1 MTRAFDLN
9 RRSALLAGAGLGLS
23 VTFLGRQTFAA
34 SEGDMARRKLV
45 VFICRGAMDGL
56 SVSPP
61 IGDSNYA
68 GLRGAIA
75 IAGFGQPNGALQLD
89 STFGLH
95 PKLAAV
101 HALALK
107 GQARIAPAIATP
119 DRARSHFEAQDV
131 LETGVPEVDNTG
143 SGWLNRA
150 MESLSAARK
159 VDAISVGAQ
168 APLIL
173 RGRLQ
178 AASWSPGGY
187 KDRDARLP
195 AILTDL
201 YAGDPLL
208 SPALASG
215 LQTEAM
221 AKVASSMPDEAD
233 PLMTGANA
241 DPAAPRPAVNTAMQA
256 AAAPDMQ
263 GGAQGGGAQSLQR
276 YGAQVTQQA
285 IDAARKIG
293 VTLANFM
300 TEPNGP
306 QIAAVSLDGFDTHA
320 NQGAA
325 DGQLANRLRGLD
337 AVLDGLSSGLG
348 PEWNNTVVVVAT
360 EFGRTARI
368 NGTKGTDHGTAS
380 TALVLGGSLKRGG
393 IIGDWPTLE
402 PARLFEN
409 RDTAPTMD
417 MRAVFKGVLAEQLG
431 VDRRALDTTIFPD
444 SASVAPAT
452 GILA

>member
-1 MTRAFDLN
+1 MTRSFDLS
-9 RRSALLAGAGLGLS
+9 RRSALFAATGLGLS
-23 VTFLGRQTFAA
+23 VTFLGRQAFAA
-34 SEGDMARRKLV
+34 SEGGMAKRKLV

-68 GLRGAIA
+68 ALRGSIA
-75 IAGFGQPNGALQLD
+75 IPGFDQTDGALKLD
-89 STFGLH
+89 ETFGLH

-131 LETGVPEVDNTG
+131 LETGVPEADNNG

-150 MESLSAARK
+150 MEALSAQRK
-159 VDAISVGAQ
+159 VEAISVGAQ

-221 AKVASSMPDEAD
+221 AKIATAMPAADPMTADATMTSAASSPDA
-233 PLMTGANA
+233 MAMQ
-241 DPAAPRPAVNTAMQA
+241 PAAMQTAG
-256 AAAPDMQ
+256 AAPGAPQTPQ
-263 GGAQGGGAQSLQR
+263 GYAAQ
-276 YGAQVTQQA
+276 YGQQA

-293 VTLANFM
+293 TTLANFM

-306 QIAAVSLDGFDTHA
+306 QIAAVSIDGFDTHA
-320 NQGAA
+320 NQGGA

-337 AVLDGLSSGLG
+337 AVLDGLATGLG

-360 EFGRTARI
+360 EFGRTAHI

-380 TALVLGGSLKRGG
+380 TALVLGGGLKRGG
-393 IIGDWPTLE
+393 LIGDWPTLQE
-402 PARLFEN
+402 AKLFEN

-417 MRAVFKGVLAEQLG
+417 MRALFKGVLAEQLG
-431 VDRRALDTTIFPD
+431 VDRRALDTTVFPN
-444 SASVAPAT
+444 SADVAPAV
-452 GILA
+452 GIVA

>member
-1 MTRAFDLN
+1 M
-9 RRSALLAGAGLGLS
+9 
-23 VTFLGRQTFAA
+23 
-34 SEGDMARRKLV
+34 
-45 VFICRGAMDGL
+45 
-56 SVSPP
+56 
-61 IGDSNYA
+61 
-68 GLRGAIA
+68 
-75 IAGFGQPNGALQLD
+75 
-89 STFGLH
+89 
-95 PKLAAV
+95 
-101 HALALK
+101 
-107 GQARIAPAIATP
+107 
-119 DRARSHFEAQDV
+119 
-131 LETGVPEVDNTG
+131 
-143 SGWLNRA
+143 
-150 MESLSAARK
+150 
-159 VDAISVGAQ
+159 SVGAQ

-195 AILTDL
+195 TILTDL

-215 LQTEAM
+215 LETEAM
-221 AKVASSMPDEAD
+221 AKIATAAPAADPMASALMEAD
-233 PLMTGANA
+233 PPAIS
-241 DPAAPRPAVNTAMQA
+241 PAAAMQPA
-256 AAAPDMQ
+256 
-263 GGAQGGGAQSLQR
+263 GAQAMQPASPQASVAQ
-276 YGAQVTQQA
+276 YGQQG
-285 IDAARKIG
+285 IDAARKVG
-293 VTLANFM
+293 VTLAKFM

-380 TALVLGGSLKRGG
+380 TALVLGGGLKRGG
-393 IIGDWPTLE
+393 LIGDWPTLQQ
-402 PARLFEN
+402 AKLFEN

-417 MRAVFKGVLAEQLG
+417 IRALFKGVLAEQLG
-431 VDRRALDTTIFPD
+431 VDRRALDTTVFPN
-444 SASVAPAT
+444 SADIAPVT
-452 GILA
+452 GIVA

>member
-1 MTRAFDLN
+1 MTRSFDLN
-9 RRSALLAGAGLGLS
+9 RRAALLAASGLGLS
-23 VTFLGRQTFAA
+23 VTFLGRQVFAA
-34 SEGDMARRKLV
+34 SEGAMARRKLV
-45 VFICRGAMDGL
+45 VFVCRGAMDGL

-61 IGDSNYA
+61 IGDTDYA
-68 GLRGAIA
+68 SLRGDIA
-75 IAGFGQPNGALQLD
+75 IPGFGQPNGALKLD
-89 STFGLH
+89 ETFGLH
-95 PKLAAV
+95 PKLATV

-107 GQARIAPAIATP
+107 GQARIAPAVATP

-131 LETGVPEVDNTG
+131 LETGVPETDNTG

-150 MESLSAARK
+150 MEALSATRK
-159 VDAISVGAQ
+159 VDAMSVGAQ

-195 AILTDL
+195 TILTDL

-208 SPALASG
+208 SAALASG
-215 LQTEAM
+215 LETEAM
-221 AKVASSMPDEAD
+221 ARIATAAPAAD
-233 PLMTGANA
+233 PITSALILANP
-241 DPAAPRPAVNTAMQA
+241 PAMSSDAAMQA
-256 AAAPDMQ
+256 GTASPQASV
-263 GGAQGGGAQSLQR
+263 AQ
-276 YGAQVTQQA
+276 YGEQA

-293 VTLANFM
+293 VTLAKFM

-337 AVLDGLSSGLG
+337 AVLDGLSTGLG

-360 EFGRTARI
+360 EFGRTARV

-380 TALVLGGSLKRGG
+380 TALVLGGGLKRGG
-393 IIGDWPTLE
+393 LIGDWPSLQQ
-402 PARLFEN
+402 AKLFEN

-417 MRAVFKGVLAEQLG
+417 MRALFKGVLAEQLG
-431 VDRRALDTTIFPD
+431 VDRRALDTTVFPN
-444 SASVAPAT
+444 SAAIAPAV
-452 GILA
+452 GIVA

>member
-1 MTRAFDLN
+1 MTREFDFN
-9 RRSALLAGAGLGLS
+9 RRSALLAAAGLGLS
-23 VTFLGRQTFAA
+23 VTFLGRQAFAA
-34 SEGDMARRKLV
+34 SEGDLAKRKLV
-45 VFICRGAMDGL
+45 VFVCRGAMDGL

-68 GLRGAIA
+68 GMRGEIA
-75 IAGFGQPNGALQLD
+75 IAGFGQPNGALKLD
-89 STFGLH
+89 ETFGLH
-95 PKLAAV
+95 PKLATV

-107 GQARIAPAIATP
+107 GEARIAPAIATP

-150 MESLSAARK
+150 VESLSATRK
-159 VDAISVGAQ
+159 VEAMSVGAQ

-173 RGRLQ
+173 RGKIQ

-195 AILTDL
+195 TILTDL

-215 LQTEAM
+215 LETEAM
-221 AKVASSMPDEAD
+221 ARVATAVPTDPSMASPSMAAD
-233 PLMTGANA
+233 PMAMQPGA
-241 DPAAPRPAVNTAMQA
+241 DTAMQA
-256 AAAPDMQ
+256 AATPGKPADPP
-263 GGAQGGGAQSLQR
+263 SVQR
-276 YGAQVTQQA
+276 YAAQVGQQA

-337 AVLDGLSSGLG
+337 AVIDGLSSGLG

-360 EFGRTARI
+360 EFGRTAHI

-380 TALVLGGSLKRGG
+380 TALVLGGGLKRGG
-393 IIGDWPTLE
+393 IIGDWPTLQQ
-402 PARLFEN
+402 AKLFEN
-409 RDTAPTMD
+409 RDTAPTID
-417 MRAVFKGVLAEQLG
+417 MRALFKGVLAEQLG
-431 VDRRALDTTIFPD
+431 VDRRALDTTVFPN
-444 SASVAPAT
+444 SAAVAPAT
-452 GILA
+452 GIVA

>member
-1 MTRAFDLN
+1 MTRSFDLN
-9 RRSALLAGAGLGLS
+9 RRSALIAATGLGLS
-23 VTFLGRQTFAA
+23 VTFLGRQAFAA
-34 SEGDMARRKLV
+34 SEGGMARRKLV

-61 IGDSNYA
+61 VGDANYA
-68 GLRGAIA
+68 VLRGSIA
-75 IAGFGQPNGALQLD
+75 IPGFGQTGGALKLD
-89 STFGLH
+89 ETFGLH
-95 PKLAAV
+95 PKLEAV

-131 LETGVPEVDNTG
+131 LETGVPEESNNG

-150 MESLSAARK
+150 MEALSAQRK

-221 AKVASSMPDEAD
+221 AKIATAAPVAD
-233 PLMTGANA
+233 PMTTDPTMTGASGTPGA
-241 DPAAPRPAVNTAMQA
+241 MTMQPAAMQTA
-256 AAAPDMQ
+256 
-263 GGAQGGGAQSLQR
+263 GGATPGVPTPQGYAAQ
-276 YGAQVTQQA
+276 YGQQA

-293 VTLANFM
+293 TTLANFM

-306 QIAAVSLDGFDTHA
+306 QIAAVSIDGFDTHA
-320 NQGAA
+320 NQGGA

-337 AVLDGLSSGLG
+337 AVLDGLATGLG
-348 PEWNNTVVVVAT
+348 AEWNNTVVVVAT

-380 TALVLGGSLKRGG
+380 TALVLGGGLKRGRL
-393 IIGDWPTLE
+393 IGDWPTLQE
-402 PARLFEN
+402 AKLFEN

-417 MRAVFKGVLAEQLG
+417 MRALFKGVLAEQLG
-431 VDRRALDTTIFPD
+431 VDRRALDTTVFPN
-444 SASVAPAT
+444 SADIVPASGIVA
-452 GILA
+452 

>member
-1 MTRAFDLN
+1 MTREFDFN
-9 RRSALLAGAGLGLS
+9 RRSALLSAAGLGLS
-23 VTFLGRQTFAA
+23 VTFLGRQAFAA
-34 SEGDMARRKLV
+34 SEGAFAKRKLV
-45 VFICRGAMDGL
+45 VFVCRGAMDGL

-68 GLRGAIA
+68 GMRGEIA
-75 IAGFGQPNGALQLD
+75 IPGFGQPSGALKLD
-89 STFGLH
+89 ETFGLH
-95 PKLAAV
+95 PKLATV

-107 GQARIAPAIATP
+107 GHARIAPAIATP

-150 MESLSAARK
+150 VESLSATRK

-173 RGRLQ
+173 RGKIQ

-187 KDRDARLP
+187 KDSDARLP
-195 AILTDL
+195 TILTDL

-215 LQTEAM
+215 LETEAM
-221 AKVASSMPDEAD
+221 AKIATAVPVDPSMASPPMAAD
-233 PLMTGANA
+233 PMAMQPGG
-241 DPAAPRPAVNTAMQA
+241 DTAMQA
-256 AAAPDMQ
+256 AAGPAKPADP
-263 GGAQGGGAQSLQR
+263 QSIQR
-276 YGAQVTQQA
+276 YGAQLNQQA

-293 VTLANFM
+293 VTLAKLM

-325 DGQLANRLRGLD
+325 DGQLANRLHGLD
-337 AVLDGLSSGLG
+337 AVIDGLSSGLG

-360 EFGRTARI
+360 EFGRTAHI

-380 TALVLGGSLKRGG
+380 TALVLGGGLKRGG
-393 IIGDWPTLE
+393 IIGDWPTLQQ
-402 PARLFEN
+402 AKLFEN

-417 MRAVFKGVLAEQLG
+417 MRALFKGVLAEQLG
-431 VDRRALDTTIFPD
+431 VDRRALDTTVFPN
-444 SASVAPAT
+444 SAGVAPAV
-452 GILA
+452 GIVA

>member
-1 MTRAFDLN
+1 MTRSFDLN
-9 RRSALLAGAGLGLS
+9 RRTALLAASGLGLS
-23 VTFLGRQTFAA
+23 VTFLGRQAFAA
-34 SEGDMARRKLV
+34 SEGAMAKRKLV

-61 IGDSNYA
+61 IGDANYA
-68 GLRGAIA
+68 SLRGQIA
-75 IAGFGQPNGALQLD
+75 IPGFGQPNGALKLD
-89 STFGLH
+89 ETFGLH
-95 PKLAAV
+95 PKLATV

-107 GQARIAPAIATP
+107 GQARFAPAIATP

-131 LETGVPEVDNTG
+131 LETGVPENDNNG

-150 MESLSAARK
+150 IEALSATRK
-159 VDAISVGAQ
+159 VDAMSVGAQ

-195 AILTDL
+195 TILTDL

-215 LQTEAM
+215 LETEAM
-221 AKVASSMPDEAD
+221 AKIATAAPTPDPMMASAAMAAD
-233 PLMTGANA
+233 PMGAQPAGDVMQTGAVGVQ
-241 DPAAPRPAVNTAMQA
+241 AAPGSAQTLQGYAAQA
-256 AAAPDMQ
+256 
-263 GGAQGGGAQSLQR
+263 G
-276 YGAQVTQQA
+276 QQA

-293 VTLANFM
+293 GTLAKFM

-320 NQGAA
+320 NQGAG

-380 TALVLGGSLKRGG
+380 TALVLGGGLKAGG
-393 IIGDWPTLE
+393 LIGDWPTLE
-402 PARLFEN
+402 QAKLFEN

-417 MRAVFKGVLAEQLG
+417 MRALFKGVLAEQLG
-431 VDRRALDTTIFPD
+431 VDRRALDSTVFPN
-444 SASVAPAT
+444 SADTAPAT
-452 GILA
+452 GIVA

>member
-1 MTRAFDLN
+1 MTCSFDLN

-23 VTFLGRQTFAA
+23 VTFLGRQAFAA

-45 VFICRGAMDGL
+45 VFVCRGAMDGL

-61 IGDSNYA
+61 IGDPNYA
-68 GLRGAIA
+68 GLRGDIA
-75 IAGFGQPNGALQLD
+75 IAGFGQPNGALPLD
-89 STFGLH
+89 GTFGLH

-131 LETGVPEVDNTG
+131 LETGVPEADNNG

-150 MESLSAARK
+150 MEALSGARK

-168 APLIL
+168 QPLIL
-173 RGRLQ
+173 RGKLQ

-215 LQTEAM
+215 LETEAM
-221 AKVASSMPDEAD
+221 AKVATAMPDEAD
-233 PLMTGANA
+233 PLMTGAAATA
-241 DPAAPRPAVNTAMQA
+241 DPMAPQPPIDTAMQN
-256 AAAPDMQ
+256 
-263 GGAQGGGAQSLQR
+263 AQGGSGQSVQP
-276 YGAQVTQQA
+276 YAAKATQQA
-285 IDAARKIG
+285 IEAARKIG

-306 QIAAVSLDGFDTHA
+306 QIAAVSIDGFDTHA
-320 NQGAA
+320 NQGGA
-325 DGQLANRLRGLD
+325 DGQLANRLHGLD
-337 AVLDGLSSGLG
+337 AVLDGLSTGLG

-380 TALVLGGSLKRGG
+380 TALVLGGALKRGG
-393 IIGDWPTLE
+393 IIGDWPTLQQ
-402 PARLFEN
+402 AKLFEN

-417 MRAVFKGVLAEQLG
+417 MRALFKGVLAEQLG
-431 VDRRALDTTIFPD
+431 VDRRALDTTVFPG

-452 GILA
+452 GIVA

>member
-1 MTRAFDLN
+1 MTRSFDLN
-9 RRSALLAGAGLGLS
+9 RRSALLAASGLGLS
-23 VTFLGRQTFAA
+23 VTFLGRQAFAA
-34 SEGDMARRKLV
+34 SEGDMAKRKLV
-45 VFICRGAMDGL
+45 VFVCRGAMDGL

-61 IGDSNYA
+61 IGDANYS
-68 GLRGAIA
+68 GLRGEIA
-75 IAGFGQPNGALQLD
+75 IPGFGQPNGALKLD
-89 STFGLH
+89 ETFGLH
-95 PKLAAV
+95 PKLATV
-101 HALALK
+101 HTLALK

-150 MESLSAARK
+150 MEALSATRK
-159 VDAISVGAQ
+159 VDAMSVGAQ

-173 RGRLQ
+173 RGKLQ

-195 AILTDL
+195 TILTDL

-208 SPALASG
+208 SAALASG
-215 LQTEAM
+215 LETEAM
-221 AKVASSMPDEAD
+221 AKIATATPAAD
-233 PLMTGANA
+233 PMMASATMADPMAMQTAGVQAASGA
-241 DPAAPRPAVNTAMQA
+241 PAAP
-256 AAAPDMQ
+256 
-263 GGAQGGGAQSLQR
+263 GGAQSLQG
-276 YGAQVTQQA
+276 YAAQVGQQA

-293 VTLANFM
+293 VTLAKFM

-380 TALVLGGSLKRGG
+380 TALVLGGGLKRGG
-393 IIGDWPTLE
+393 LIGDWPTLQQ
-402 PARLFEN
+402 ARLFEN

-417 MRAVFKGVLAEQLG
+417 MRALFKGVLAEQLG
-431 VDRRALDTTIFPD
+431 VDRRALDTTVFPN
-444 SASVAPAT
+444 SAGVAPAV
-452 GILA
+452 GIVA

>member
-1 MTRAFDLN
+1 MTRSFDLN

-23 VTFLGRQTFAA
+23 VTFLGRQAFAA
-34 SEGDMARRKLV
+34 SQGDMAKRKLV

-61 IGDSNYA
+61 IGDSSYA
-68 GLRGAIA
+68 GLRGDIA
-75 IAGFGQPNGALQLD
+75 IPGFGQPNGALPLD

-150 MESLSAARK
+150 MESLNATRK

-173 RGRLQ
+173 RGKLQ

-221 AKVASSMPDEAD
+221 AKVATSMPDETD
-233 PLMTGANA
+233 PLMTGAAQTA
-241 DPAAPRPAVNTAMQA
+241 DPMAPQPAVNTAMQA
-256 AAAPDMQ
+256 APAASMQ
-263 GGAQGGGAQSLQR
+263 AGGAQSVQQ
-276 YGAQVTQQA
+276 YAAKATQQA
-285 IDAARKIG
+285 VEAARKIG

-306 QIAAVSLDGFDTHA
+306 QIAAVSIDGFDTHA
-320 NQGAA
+320 NQGGA
-325 DGQLANRLRGLD
+325 DGQLANRLHGLD

-348 PEWNNTVVVVAT
+348 PEWDNTVVVVAT

-393 IIGDWPTLE
+393 IIGDWPTLQQ
-402 PARLFEN
+402 AKLFEN

-417 MRAVFKGVLAEQLG
+417 MRALFKGVLAEQLG
-431 VDRRALDTTIFPD
+431 VDRRALDTTVFPD
-444 SASVAPAT
+444 SASVAPAA
-452 GILA
+452 GIIA

>member
-1 MTRAFDLN
+1 MTREFDFN
-9 RRSALLAGAGLGLS
+9 RRSALLSAAGLGLS
-23 VTFLGRQTFAA
+23 VTFLGRQAFAA
-34 SEGDMARRKLV
+34 SEGAFAKRKLV
-45 VFICRGAMDGL
+45 VFVCRGAMDGL

-68 GLRGAIA
+68 GMRGEIA
-75 IAGFGQPNGALQLD
+75 IPGFGQPNGALKLD
-89 STFGLH
+89 ETFGLH
-95 PKLAAV
+95 PKLATV
-101 HALALK
+101 YALALK

-150 MESLSAARK
+150 VESLSATRK

-173 RGRLQ
+173 RGKIQ

-187 KDRDARLP
+187 KDSDARLP
-195 AILTDL
+195 TILTDL

-215 LQTEAM
+215 LETEAM
-221 AKVASSMPDEAD
+221 AKIATAVPVDPSMVSPPMAAD
-233 PLMTGANA
+233 PMAMQPGG
-241 DPAAPRPAVNTAMQA
+241 DTAMQA
-256 AAAPDMQ
+256 AAGPAKPADP
-263 GGAQGGGAQSLQR
+263 QSIQR
-276 YGAQVTQQA
+276 YGAQLNQQA

-293 VTLANFM
+293 VTLAKLM

-325 DGQLANRLRGLD
+325 DGQLANRLHGLD
-337 AVLDGLSSGLG
+337 AVIDGLSSGLG

-360 EFGRTARI
+360 EFGRTAHI

-380 TALVLGGSLKRGG
+380 TALVLGGGLKRGG
-393 IIGDWPTLE
+393 IIGDWPTLQQ
-402 PARLFEN
+402 AKLFEN

-417 MRAVFKGVLAEQLG
+417 MRALFKGVLAEQLG
-431 VDRRALDTTIFPD
+431 VDRRALDTTVFPN
-444 SASVAPAT
+444 SAGVAPAV
-452 GILA
+452 GIVA

>member
-1 MTRAFDLN
+1 MTRSFDLN
-9 RRSALLAGAGLGLS
+9 RRAALLAASGLGLS
-23 VTFLGRQTFAA
+23 VTFLGRQVFAA
-34 SEGDMARRKLV
+34 SEGAMARRKLV
-45 VFICRGAMDGL
+45 VFVCRGAMDGL

-61 IGDSNYA
+61 IGDTDYA
-68 GLRGAIA
+68 SLRGDIA
-75 IAGFGQPNGALQLD
+75 IPGFGQPNGALKLD
-89 STFGLH
+89 ETFGLH
-95 PKLAAV
+95 PKLATV

-107 GQARIAPAIATP
+107 GQARIAPAVATP

-131 LETGVPEVDNTG
+131 LETGVPETDNTG

-150 MESLSAARK
+150 MEALSATRK
-159 VDAISVGAQ
+159 VDAMSVGAQ

-195 AILTDL
+195 TILTDL

-208 SPALASG
+208 SAALASG
-215 LQTEAM
+215 LETEAM
-221 AKVASSMPDEAD
+221 ARIATAAPAAD
-233 PLMTGANA
+233 PITSALILANP
-241 DPAAPRPAVNTAMQA
+241 PAMSSDAAMQA
-256 AAAPDMQ
+256 GTASPQASV
-263 GGAQGGGAQSLQR
+263 AQ
-276 YGAQVTQQA
+276 YGEQA

-293 VTLANFM
+293 VTLAKFM

-337 AVLDGLSSGLG
+337 AVLDGLSTGLG

-380 TALVLGGSLKRGG
+380 TALVLGGGLKRGG
-393 IIGDWPTLE
+393 LIGDWPSLQQ
-402 PARLFEN
+402 AKLFEN

-417 MRAVFKGVLAEQLG
+417 MRALFKGVLAEQLG
-431 VDRRALDTTIFPD
+431 VDRRALDTTVFPN
-444 SASVAPAT
+444 SAAIAPAV
-452 GILA
+452 GIVA